1 MKDTP
6 LPKSWQGRTGWPGAH
21 KALGRESREEREAP
35 IDAPPCLKSPFDIP
49 SWGLACLALYPWSP
63 NLGGQSRGV
72 GFPHGHLDGRHCISC
87 TARQHPCHR
96 GTPKHPCFHGMKEV
110 RTCQVPWRLQ
120 QDRHRLYYEQGIKNV
135 CNEHGT
141 FYVIS
146 SDFGDRMTT
155 QHLD

>member
-1 MKDTP
+1 VNDAP
-6 LPKSWQGRTGWPGAH
+6 RPKSWRGLAGWPSAH

-49 SWGLACLALYPWSP
+49 SWGLACLALYPWIP

-72 GFPHGHLDGRHCISC
+72 GFPHGHLDGRHCVSC
-87 TARQHPCHR
+87 AARQHPCHR
-96 GTPKHPCFHGMKEV
+96 STPKHPCFHGVKEV

-135 CNEHGT
+135 GKQREQQANAGNLRT
-141 FYVIS
+141 KQI
-146 SDFGDRMTT
+146 RT
-155 QHLD
+155 